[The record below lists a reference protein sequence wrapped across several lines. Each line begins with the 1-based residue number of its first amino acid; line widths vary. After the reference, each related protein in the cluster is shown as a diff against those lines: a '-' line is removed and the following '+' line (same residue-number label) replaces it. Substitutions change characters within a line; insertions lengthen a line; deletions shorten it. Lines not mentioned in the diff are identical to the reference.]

1 MKKRL
6 MHIGLAL
13 ASALLLIGMVFCIV
27 RPAYVKE
34 AVQILLKN
42 ELSIEPEE
50 SDSSAL
56 QEESSSEPLA
66 E

>member
-13 ASALLLIGMVFCIV
+13 ASALLLIGMVFCIL

-34 AVQILLKN
+34 AVGILLKN
-42 ELSIEPEE
+42 ELSIESDE
-50 SDSSAL
+50 SESSTL
-56 QEESSSEPLA
+56 QEENSSEPLA